1 VIVAIDERSMATFG
15 QMAAYVLSKRIGDTI
30 RLDML
35 RGGQPFSATVVLA
48 ERPSL

>member
-1 VIVAIDERSMATFG
+1 MVTFG
-15 QMAAYVLSKRIGDTI
+15 QMAAYVLSKRVGDAI

-35 RGGQPFSATVVLA
+35 RDGQPFNATVVLA